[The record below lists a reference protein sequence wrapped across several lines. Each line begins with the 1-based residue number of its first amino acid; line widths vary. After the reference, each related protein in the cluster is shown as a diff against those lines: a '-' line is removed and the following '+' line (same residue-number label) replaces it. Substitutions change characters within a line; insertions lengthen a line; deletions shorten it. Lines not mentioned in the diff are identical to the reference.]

1 MATAPILN
9 VAFPAAGVVKNQAFQ
24 PNGVGT
30 PKVNGQSFSELM
42 RLVAVDGID
51 RTNASEM
58 QSTKS
63 LNKSS
68 DIIDVV
74 TAVTNAEVTLET
86 AIAVRDRII
95 QAYQNIIRMPI

>member
-9 VAFPAAGVVKNQAFQ
+9 VAFPAADAVKNQAFES
-24 PNGVGT
+24 NGVGT

-42 RLVAVDGID
+42 RQVAVDGID
-51 RTNASEM
+51 RTNTSET
-58 QSTKS
+58 QATKS
-63 LNKSS
+63 LNKST
-68 DIIDVV
+68 DIVDVV

-95 QAYQNIIRMPI
+95 QAYQNIIRMPV